1 MKNKLFSTLL
11 FGAAALA
18 ECASQVQPS
27 NNKVNKSS
35 VAKAPDNKYVSS
47 CNYPT
52 GVLGMRP
59 TRAFEEVYMK
69 IAAIIDSFE
78 KGDCQYYFK
87 EVEDLLDNL
96 GYEYTYEVDAFCE
109 YDRWIIVKD
118 PEANAEIRIY
128 GCYDEYDNVDVSGD
142 NIIYDLTCIE
152 YQSGQYYG
160 ITDMPNLI
168 GESCKHGVDTSHKV
182 SASYGYANISR
193 PENSIT
199 NVGSTEA
206 VRRFFF
212 ITE

>member
-11 FGAAALA
+11 YGATVLA
-18 ECASQVQPS
+18 ECASQVQS
-27 NNKVNKSS
+27 ANNKINKSS
-35 VAKAPDNKYVSS
+35 AAKTSENNYVSK
-47 CNYPT
+47 CQYPT
-52 GVLGMRP
+52 GVLGIRP
-59 TRAFEEVYMK
+59 TKAFEEVYMK

-78 KGDCQYYFK
+78 KGDCLHYFK
-87 EVEDLLDNL
+87 EVEELLDRL

-128 GCYDEYDNVDVSGD
+128 GNYDEFDNVDVSND
-142 NIIYDLTCIE
+142 NIIYDLSCIE

-160 ITDMPNLI
+160 ITDIPNLH
-168 GESCKHGVDTSHKV
+168 GDPCKHGVDTSHKV
-182 SASYGYANISR
+182 SNSYKYVNISW
-193 PENSIT
+193 PENAIT
-199 NVGSTEA
+199 NVGSTED